1 MFLILGL
8 QYLPKLTENRA
19 KSSRMPL
26 SGEYVPSGG
35 AATLATV
42 DWDWSSS
49 SPELLAA
56 IRRCLP
62 DTRLADDLTLIGVTR
77 DGGKVT
83 LRVEGASLESA
94 LAIRNAVGSNE
105 CVDRFLVGL

>member
-1 MFLILGL
+1 
-8 QYLPKLTENRA
+8 
-19 KSSRMPL
+19 MPL

-49 SPELLAA
+49 SPEVLAA

-62 DTRLADDLTLIGVTR
+62 DTRLADDLTLIR
-77 DGGKVT
+77 Q
-83 LRVEGASLESA
+83 
-94 LAIRNAVGSNE
+94 I
-105 CVDRFLVGL
+105 

>member
-1 MFLILGL
+1 MFLIWGL
-8 QYLPKLTENRA
+8 QNLPKLTENRA

-62 DTRLADDLTLIGVTR
+62 DTRLADDLTLDQEDLADVGE
-77 DGGKVT
+77 
-83 LRVEGASLESA
+83 VEVVVEPAGAPDAARLDA
-94 LAIRNAVGSNE
+94 PVLCG
-105 CVDRFLVGL
+105 